1 MAKYDKSKFYWLQ
14 LKEDFFDEDAI
25 DWLEEQPNGKEYVL
39 FYLKLCLK
47 SLKTDGILVRQVGD
61 MLVPYDYNKLA
72 ELTKTKPDTV
82 IVAMELLIKI
92 GLVQKLENG
101 ELYISQVENMIGSQ
115 SKSAFKKQQQLTKR
129 KENEAIEAPKNNAG
143 WSKGG
148 QRVEKIPPKIKIEI
162 KDKDKDRNILN
173 NNTKLKDTTSN
184 IVKDIV
190 HLEPN
195 SFSISDEIESIF
207 SLWNECKIT
216 VHRVLTEEIQKAIQK
231 ALSIYGLDSIVEGI
245 KHYMIVFKDKN
256 YFFSYKWNL
265 MEFLK
270 QSNALPTFLE
280 NGDKW
285 QNYINSKEG
294 KKTREF
300 NLLDAN
306 AREMV
311 KDFTGIDLG
320 GSQ

>member
-1 MAKYDKSKFYWLQ
+1 
-14 LKEDFFDEDAI
+14 
-25 DWLEEQPNGKEYVL
+25 
-39 FYLKLCLK
+39 
-47 SLKTDGILVRQVGD
+47 
-61 MLVPYDYNKLA
+61 
-72 ELTKTKPDTV
+72 
-82 IVAMELLIKI
+82 
-92 GLVQKLENG
+92 
-101 ELYISQVENMIGSQ
+101 MIGSQ